1 MSTFSPLRRATIA
14 LLALGAPLARSA
26 NATIQP
32 GKGYRRVKSPQR
44 QESAGPVEILE
55 FFAYTCP
62 HCFRLEAVVGPWA
75 KNLPAEVAFRRLPV
89 VFAESTVPLAKAY
102 FTLEAMRAVE
112 PLHLRVFQALQ
123 EQQVWL
129 MQEKTL
135 FAWVARQGIDAK
147 QFEEVYRSFAIHGQT
162 SRARQLAQTF
172 EIDAVPTLVVGGKYQ
187 TSASLA
193 GSEAALPKVLDDLV
207 ALIRQENR
215 GRG

>member
-1 MSTFSPLRRATIA
+1 L
-14 LLALGAPLARSA
+14 APLTRSA
-26 NATIQP
+26 DAAIQP
-32 GKGYRRVKSPQR
+32 GTEYRLVKSPQR
-44 QESAGPVEILE
+44 QESTGQVEILE

-62 HCFRLEAVVGPWA
+62 HCYRLETVVGPWA
-75 KNLPAEVAFRRLPV
+75 KKLPAEIALRRLPV

-102 FTLEAMRAVE
+102 FTLEAMGAIE
-112 PLHLRVFQALQ
+112 PLHLRMFQALQ

-135 FAWVARQGIDAK
+135 FAWIARQGIDAK
-147 QFEEVYRSFAIHGQT
+147 RFAEIYRSFAIHGQT

-193 GSEAALPKVLDDLV
+193 GSAAALPKVLDDLV
-207 ALIRQENR
+207 TLIRQENR

>member
-1 MSTFSPLRRATIA
+1 MTSFSARRRSTIA
-14 LLALGAPLARSA
+14 LLALGIPLMRSA
-26 NATIQP
+26 DAAIQP
-32 GKGYRRVKSPQR
+32 GKEYRLVKSPQP
-44 QESAGPVEILE
+44 QASAGQVEILE

-75 KNLPAEVAFRRLPV
+75 KNLPAEVVFRRMPV

-102 FTLEAMRAVE
+102 FTLEAMEAVE

-135 FAWVARQGIDAK
+135 FAWIARQGIDAK
-147 QFEEVYRSFAIHGQT
+147 RFEEIYRSFAIHGQT

-172 EIDAVPTLVVGGKYQ
+172 AIDAVPTLVVGGKYR

-193 GSEAALPKVLDDLV
+193 GSAAALPKVLDELV

-215 GRG
+215 ARG